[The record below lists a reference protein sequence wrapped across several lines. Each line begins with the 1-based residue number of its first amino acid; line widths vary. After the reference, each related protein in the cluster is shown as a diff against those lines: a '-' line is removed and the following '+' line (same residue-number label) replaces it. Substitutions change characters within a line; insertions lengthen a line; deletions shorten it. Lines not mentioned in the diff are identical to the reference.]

1 MAYRIE
7 GLDPAPYAP
16 LFALTD
22 EELDERQARRVKA
35 DGKPHFPCRATL
47 EDAGEGETLILVNH
61 VSHDVAG
68 PFRSSFAIYVRESAE
83 RAAVFRDVL
92 PSVFATRTL
101 TLRAIDGD
109 GMVTD
114 AVLVPGTD
122 ADQAIRQLFA
132 NPKIAEI
139 HAHYAAPGC
148 FAAKIV
154 RD

>member
-7 GLDPAPYAP
+7 GLDPAPYVP

-22 EELDERQARRVKA
+22 AELEERQARQVTA
-35 DGKPHFPCRATL
+35 DGRPAFPCRATL
-47 EDAGEGETLILVNH
+47 EDAGAGERLILVNH

-83 RAAVFRDVL
+83 RPAVFRDTL
-92 PSVFATRTL
+92 PPVFATRTL

-109 GMVTD
+109 GMLVD
-114 AVLVPGTD
+114 AVLVPGAD
-122 ADQAIRQLFA
+122 ADAAIRRLFG
-132 NPKIAEI
+132 NPHIAQI

>member
-16 LFALTD
+16 LFALGD
-22 EELDERQARRVKA
+22 ADLSEQGARRVTA
-35 DGKPHFPCRATL
+35 DGRPAFPCRATL
-47 EDAGEGETLILVNH
+47 EDASEGETLILVNH

-83 RAAVFRDVL
+83 QPVVFHDAL
-92 PSVFATRTL
+92 PPVFATRTL

-114 AVLVPGTD
+114 AVLVPGAE
-122 ADQAIRQLFA
+122 ADLAIRRLFA
-132 NPKIAEI
+132 NPRIDQI

>member
-22 EELDERQARRVKA
+22 VQLNEKQARRVTA
-35 DGKPHFPCRATL
+35 DGKPHFPCRVTL

-83 RAAVFRDVL
+83 RPAVFRDAL
-92 PSVFATRTL
+92 PPVFATRTL

-114 AVLVPGTD
+114 AVLVPGVEAD
-122 ADQAIRQLFA
+122 AAIRRLLA
-132 NPKIAEI
+132 DPKISEI

>member
-22 EELDERQARRVKA
+22 AELGERQARRVTA
-35 DGKPHFPCRATL
+35 DGRPAFPCRATL
-47 EDAGEGETLILVNH
+47 EDAAEGETLILVNH
-61 VSHDVAG
+61 VSNDVAG
-68 PFRSSFAIYVRESAE
+68 PFRSSFAIYVSQSAE
-83 RAAVFRDVL
+83 RAAVFRDAL
-92 PSVFATRTL
+92 PPVFATRML
-101 TLRAIDGD
+101 TLRAIDGE
-109 GMVTD
+109 GMVAD
-114 AVLVPGTD
+114 AELAPGTD
-122 ADQAIRQLFA
+122 ADAAIRRLFA
-132 NPKIAEI
+132 DPGIAEI

>member
-7 GLDPAPYAP
+7 GLDPTPYAP
-16 LFALTD
+16 LFALSD
-22 EELDERQARRVKA
+22 AELSEQGARRVTA
-35 DGKPHFPCRATL
+35 DGRPVFPCRATL

-68 PFRSSFAIYVRESAE
+68 PFRSSFAIFVRESAE
-83 RAAVFRDVL
+83 RPAVFHDAL
-92 PSVFATRTL
+92 PPVFATRTL
-101 TLRAIDGD
+101 TLRAIAGD
-109 GMVTD
+109 GMVVH
-114 AVLVPGTD
+114 AELVPGAD
-122 ADQAIRQLFA
+122 ADAAIRRLFG
-132 NPKIAEI
+132 NPDIAQI

>member
-16 LFALTD
+16 LFALGD
-22 EELDERQARRVKA
+22 AELREQGARRVTA
-35 DGKPHFPCRATL
+35 DGRPVFPCRATL
-47 EDAGEGETLILVNH
+47 EDADEGETLILVNH

-83 RAAVFRDVL
+83 RPAVFRDAL
-92 PSVFATRTL
+92 PPVFARRTL
-101 TLRAIDGD
+101 TLRAIDAA
-109 GMVTD
+109 GML
-114 AVLVPGTD
+114 ASAELVPGIEAD
-122 ADQAIRQLFA
+122 AAIRRLFA
-132 NPKIAEI
+132 NPDIAQI